1 MNLEF
6 IYALEKG
13 HSLSFPTSYGI
24 TLRRCSRI
32 LRLDWINL
40 IFRRVGDTPITGAGA
55 YVDNDI
61 GAAVGTG
68 NGDIMMR
75 FLPTYAFILIFNQR
89 RDMLVVEDVRF
100 ALGWDVDRIF
110 TKI

>member
-1 MNLEF
+1 MLIPISSQGRQQTVSITKSLGMNLEF

-75 FLPTYAFILIFNQR
+75 FLPTFVFIFIFN
-89 RDMLVVEDVRF
+89 
-100 ALGWDVDRIF
+100 
-110 TKI
+110 